1 MNAFF
6 LILHKKQFISF
17 KQTNLP
23 MKYLN
28 HFLLLALLMSCF
40 ACGGSTE
47 TNTDTDSTKTDSTEQ
62 TPEEAT
68 TESNTEETAN
78 ETTVELSEE
87 AKPFVKKWAM
97 TSYTDTQGKTQDN
110 IDNAFLELADDGTFV
125 ELFSGKE
132 IASGTWNIEK
142 EGEGMVLVLTHK
154 KGEMASQLSEG
165 KEKLNVK
172 EFSPEK
178 MITVDDG
185 GKMSETFVP
194 VKE

>member
-1 MNAFF
+1 
-6 LILHKKQFISF
+6 
-17 KQTNLP
+17 

-28 HFLLLALLMSCF
+28 NFLLMALLMSLL

-47 TNTDTDSTKTDSTEQ
+47 TDTNTDSTSTDSSTEQ
-62 TPEEAT
+62 SNTESTPDN
-68 TESNTEETAN
+68 SNTEESEN
-78 ETTVELSEE
+78 MTTVEISED

-97 TSYTDTQGKTQDN
+97 TSYTDTEGKSQDN

-132 IASGTWNIEK
+132 IASGTWNVEK
-142 EGEGMVLVLTHK
+142 EGEAMVLVLTHK

-165 KEKLNVK
+165 KEKLNIK
-172 EFSPEK
+172 EFSAEK

-185 GKMSETFVP
+185 GKMTETFVP
-194 VKE
+194 AKE